1 MRLTLA
7 AVLYSFDISERP
19 GGVLPWEKLRT
30 FLLVEKLPLEV
41 VLKARDS

>member
-1 MRLTLA
+1 
-7 AVLYSFDISERP
+7 
-19 GGVLPWEKLRT
+19 VLPWEKLRT